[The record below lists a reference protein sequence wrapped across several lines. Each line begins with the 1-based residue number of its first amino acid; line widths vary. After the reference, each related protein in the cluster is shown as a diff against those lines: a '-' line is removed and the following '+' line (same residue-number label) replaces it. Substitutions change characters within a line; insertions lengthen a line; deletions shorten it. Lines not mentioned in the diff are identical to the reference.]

1 MPVWSGGD
9 ERGDYVS
16 SARWPDEHYDQAE
29 VTPPDRLEANRWAT
43 LGEIVRYAGS
53 SLPFYQ
59 RHWARTDLG
68 IAGHREGFQHIPR
81 VRKSDLIQ
89 EMQTNRS
96 MRIGI
101 EATGE
106 GTPSNIVLTSGTSGF
121 YTFAALSDDNITGGG
136 ILAQLRE
143 LWAMRVRPGM
153 RVLSISPAWH
163 ALGMFETRALTELG
177 AVPVMPWGT
186 LTPRFVG
193 NIFDAIRLLQPEHLL
208 VTARAA
214 RMLLAECDRRR
225 LDSRR
230 AFAGVR
236 YLGCAGEPLS
246 SPFRHHLRERFDLE
260 DLFERGGSGDGMF
273 GGSECFAHRGHHVS
287 ADVHYVEI
295 VSPAGDVLAPGERG
309 SAVVTNLGLGRSLYI
324 RFDTEDIAAVIPGD
338 CPCGRTQPVIEF
350 YGRLEDS
357 VTVESRL
364 ITPADVRAALDGV
377 APVRFAPFSLEADGN
392 LVRIAVQGVDRLPP
406 AAREEAA
413 ERIARDLDAEVTLEP
428 AILSG
433 TGWKEARVRRHA
445 GRE

>member
-1 MPVWSGGD
+1 MWSGRD
-9 ERGDYVS
+9 ERDDDVS
-16 SARWPDEHYDQAE
+16 SALLTDEYYDQAE
-29 VTPPDRLEANRWAT
+29 VTPPGRLEATRWAR
-43 LGEIVRYAGS
+43 LGEIVRYAGA

-59 RHWARTDLG
+59 RHWAGADLET
-68 IAGHREGFQHIPR
+68 AGHREAFHHLPR
-81 VRKSDLIQ
+81 VRKRDLIE
-89 EMQTNRS
+89 EMKMNRS

-101 EATGE
+101 EATG
-106 GTPSNIVLTSGTSGF
+106 GRAPSNIVLTSGTSGF
-121 YTFAALSDDNITGGG
+121 YTFAALTDDNLTGGG

-163 ALGMFETRALTELG
+163 ALGMFETMALTELG

-193 NIFDAIRLLQPEHLL
+193 NIFDAIQLLQPEHVL

-214 RMLLAECDRRR
+214 RMLLAECDRRG

-246 SPFRHHLRERFDLE
+246 APFRQHLRERFDLE

-295 VSPAGDVLAPGERG
+295 VSPAGDVLGLGERG
-309 SAVVTNLGLGRSLYI
+309 SAVVTNLSLGRSLYI
-324 RFDTEDIAAVIPGD
+324 RFDTEDIAAVVPGD
-338 CPCGRTQPVIEF
+338 CPCGRTHPVIEF

-377 APVRFAPFSLEADGN
+377 APVRFAPFSLDTDGH

-413 ERIARDLDAEVTLEP
+413 GRIARDLDAEVTLEP
-428 AILSG
+428 ATVSG
-433 TGWKEARVRRHA
+433 TGWKEARVRRQ
-445 GRE
+445 GGQG